1 MAIQFSGLASGMDTG
16 SIIDQLM
23 NLERIPITR
32 LEGDKTWMN
41 NRLSAFTELDTKLK
55 SFLDSIDTLGDED
68 TLQQRSVKLSEE
80 EHLSASVSSEALA
93 GTSYAVEVVSL
104 AQAQKSVT
112 AGGFAAKDSNTFG
125 TGTLNVTVDGTSHA
139 IEITSE
145 NNSLEGI
152 MQAINDADIGI
163 STGIINVGG
172 ESTTPYRL
180 LLSGD
185 SVGKSFSVDA
195 TGLTGGTD
203 DLGAVEDETGTVNPP
218 VTKAAQAHIRVDTID
233 IYSDSNTVKEAIPG
247 VTLDLLKAETDT
259 TTQLSVDLDKSA
271 IKENIESFAKGY
283 NQVISFITGQ
293 SVINGEGGGL
303 LSGDSGVNSIK
314 RHLQSMLTSLFENS
328 GTLTTLSQLG
338 FETQQ
343 DGTLVVNDETLSQA
357 VEENL
362 GSVVSLLSG
371 EGEKKGLA
379 EQFSDYLESMTS
391 STTGML
397 SGRKQSINSNVKRID
412 SRIEIMEMRLEQRQ
426 KTLEAQFS
434 AMETLVSG
442 MNAQSSFLTQQMANI
457 SSITNRSNN

>member
-16 SIIDQLM
+16 SIITQLM

-68 TLQQRSVKLSEE
+68 TLQQRSVKLSGE

-112 AGGFAAKDSNTFG
+112 AGGFAAKDSSTFG
-125 TGTLNVTVDGTSHA
+125 TGTLNVTVDGSSHA

-172 ESTTPYRL
+172 DSTTPYRL

-185 SVGKSFSVDA
+185 GVGKSFSIDA

-203 DLGAVEDETGTVNPP
+203 TLGAIEDETGTINPP
-218 VTKAAQAHIRVDTID
+218 VTHAAQAHIRVDSID

-271 IKENIESFAKGY
+271 IKEKIESFAKGY
-283 NQVISFITGQ
+283 NEVISFITGQ

-314 RHLQSMLTSLFENS
+314 RHLQSMLTSPFENS
-328 GTLTTLSQLG
+328 GTLTTMSQLG
-338 FETQQ
+338 FETQK
-343 DGTLVVNDETLSQA
+343 DGTLVVNDETLSKA

-362 GSVVSLLSG
+362 DSVVSLLSG
-371 EGEKKGLA
+371 EGDKKGLA

-391 STTGML
+391 STTDML

-426 KTLEAQFS
+426 KTLESQFS

-457 SSITNRSNN
+457 ASITNRSNN

>member
-172 ESTTPYRL
+172 DSTTPYRL

-203 DLGAVEDETGTVNPP
+203 DLGTVEDETGTVNPP

-314 RHLQSMLTSLFENS
+314 RHLQSMLTSPFENS

>member
-16 SIIDQLM
+16 SIITQLM

-55 SFLDSIDTLGDED
+55 SFLDSISTLGDED
-68 TLQQRSVKLSEE
+68 TLQQRTIKQSGE

-104 AQAQKSVT
+104 ALAQKSVT
-112 AGGFAAKDSNTFG
+112 AGGFAAKDSSTFG

-139 IEITSE
+139 IEITAE

-152 MQAINDADIGI
+152 INAINDADIGI

-172 ESTTPYRL
+172 DSTTPYRL

-203 DLGAVEDETGTVNPP
+203 SLGSIEDETGTVNPP
-218 VTKAAQAHIRVDTID
+218 VTKATQAHIRVDTID
-233 IYSDSNTVKEAIPG
+233 IYSDSNTVSEAIPG

-259 TTQLSVDLDKSA
+259 TTQVSVNLDKSA
-271 IKENIESFAKGY
+271 IKGNIESFVEGY
-283 NQVISFITGQ
+283 NDVISFITGQ

-303 LSGDSGVNSIK
+303 RDATFVL
-314 RHLQSMLTSLFENS
+314 
-328 GTLTTLSQLG
+328 
-338 FETQQ
+338 
-343 DGTLVVNDETLSQA
+343 
-357 VEENL
+357 
-362 GSVVSLLSG
+362 
-371 EGEKKGLA
+371 
-379 EQFSDYLESMTS
+379 
-391 STTGML
+391 
-397 SGRKQSINSNVKRID
+397 
-412 SRIEIMEMRLEQRQ
+412 IEI
-426 KTLEAQFS
+426 
-434 AMETLVSG
+434 AMI
-442 MNAQSSFLTQQMANI
+442 FLHEY
-457 SSITNRSNN
+457 

>member
-16 SIIDQLM
+16 SIITQLM

-55 SFLDSIDTLGDED
+55 SFLDSISTLGDED
-68 TLQQRSVKLSEE
+68 TLQQRSIKQSGE

-112 AGGFAAKDSNTFG
+112 AGGFAAKDSSTFG

-139 IEITSE
+139 IEITAE

-152 MQAINDADIGI
+152 MNAINNADIGI

-172 ESTTPYRL
+172 NSTTPYRL

-203 DLGAVEDETGTVNPP
+203 SLGAIEDETGTVNPP
-218 VTKAAQAHIRVDTID
+218 VTQSAQAHIKVDTID
-233 IYSDSNTVKEAIPG
+233 IYSDSNTVSEAIPG
-247 VTLDLLKAETDT
+247 VTLDLLKAETGT
-259 TTQLSVDLDKSA
+259 TTQVSIDIDKSA
-271 IKENIESFAKGY
+271 IKGNIESFAKGY
-283 NQVISFITGQ
+283 NEVVSFITGQ

-303 LSGDSGVNSIK
+303 LGGDSGVNSIK
-314 RHLQSMLTSLFENS
+314 RHLQSMLTAPFENS
-328 GTLTTLSQLG
+328 GTLSALSQLG
-338 FETQQ
+338 FETQK
-343 DGTLVVNDETLSQA
+343 DGTLVVNDETLSKA
-357 VEENL
+357 VDENL
-362 GSVVSLLSG
+362 DSVVSLLSG
-371 EGEKKGLA
+371 EGKNKGLA
-379 EQFSDYLESMTS
+379 EQFSDYLKSMTS

-397 SGRKQSINSNVKRID
+397 SGRKESINNSVKRID
-412 SRIEIMEMRLEQRQ
+412 GRIEIMEMRLEQRQ
-426 KTLEAQFS
+426 KTMEAKFY

-442 MNAQSSFLTQQMANI
+442 FNTQSSFLTQQMANI
-457 SSITNRSNN
+457 ASLTNRSNN